1 MSDAECNLEQ
11 VLLNYTTLQGKER
24 KTVDRMK
31 SERFDTI
38 AIPDSLSQRVRKG
51 IRQGEKI
58 YMRNRRKR
66 IMIRF
71 AAAAAALFVCMG
83 IFASQPALAS
93 KIPVIRNIFKFL
105 QKDYSYQGDLD
116 AVAQKFEE
124 PGNTGGGNNVAAGQS
139 QDNVEGAAPDGNAQ
153 PGSASGSGSPGDGTG
168 RTDTADA
175 VYTRTVNGV
184 TVTVSEAYC
193 SVEAIYLSL
202 MITSEEAFPAT
213 MTDMVEQPIIYLKGK
228 ADYSFMP
235 SGRDAAHG
243 YTNGGTGS
251 IEGKFIDEHTYAGIY
266 RIDALDIFGN
276 DVGLRENYRALD
288 AFDMDY
294 TIEQIIGDRAEPEP
308 LDYKGRTQA
317 DLEAMS
323 DEEWRAFMEEI
334 TPPDRNQFP
343 NKYENW
349 WFDGPFTFNLHIEM
363 DNESTQV
370 VTVDEINDTGA
381 GLYQV
386 VKTKFEITVE
396 EKCSEERPGKG
407 VFLVVLDADG
417 QILPN
422 GSSSFADTYAIN
434 GRDVSKVYVYVC
446 DYAEYMDDIKGHRS
460 DSDFKQILEERALY
474 GKEIVF

>member
-1 MSDAECNLEQ
+1 
-11 VLLNYTTLQGKER
+11 
-24 KTVDRMK
+24 MK

-38 AIPDSLSQRVRKG
+38 VIPDSLSMRVRKG

-66 IMIRF
+66 IMIRV
-71 AAAAAALFVCMG
+71 ATAAAALFVCMG

-124 PGNTGGGNNVAAGQS
+124 PGKADSGNDAGDGRNTDGGSG
-139 QDNVEGAAPDGNAQ
+139 EGAAPNGNAR
-153 PGSASGSGSPGDGTG
+153 PGSASESGGSDGADGTG
-168 RTDTADA
+168 TADSA
-175 VYTRTVNGV
+175 YTKTVNGV
-184 TVTVSEAYC
+184 TVSVSEAYC
-193 SVEAIYLSL
+193 SVEAIYLSF
-202 MITSEEAFPAT
+202 MITSEEAFPET
-213 MTDMVEQPIIYLKGK
+213 MLDMDGQPVIYLRGT

-235 SGRDAAHG
+235 SRGGEAQG
-243 YTNGGTGS
+243 YANGGTGS
-251 IEGKFIDEHTYAGIY
+251 IEGKFIDDHTYAGIY

-276 DVGLRENYRALD
+276 DVELRETYRTLK

-294 TIEQIIGDRAEPEP
+294 TIDQIIGDLAEPEP
-308 LDYKGRTQA
+308 LDYRGKTQA
-317 DLEAMS
+317 DLEAMT

-334 TPPDRNQFP
+334 TPPDRNRFP

-349 WFDGPFTFNLHIEM
+349 WFDGPFTFALHIEM
-363 DNESTQV
+363 DNDNTQV
-370 VTVDEINDTGA
+370 VTVDEVNDTGA
-381 GLYQV
+381 GLYQI

-396 EKCSEERPGKG
+396 EKCNEERTEKG
-407 VFLVVLDADG
+407 VFVVALDADG
-417 QILPN
+417 QLLPN

-446 DYAEYMDDIKGHRS
+446 DYMEYMDDIKGHRN
-460 DSDFKQILEERALY
+460 DSNFRQILEERALY
-474 GKEIVF
+474 KKEVVF

>member
-1 MSDAECNLEQ
+1 MTRYRILR
-11 VLLNYTTLQGKER
+11 ER
-24 KTVDRMK
+24 KTVDSMK

-38 AIPDSLSQRVRKG
+38 VIPDSLSLRVRKG

-58 YMRNRRKR
+58 YMRNRRKK
-66 IMIRF
+66 IMIRV
-71 AAAAAALFVCMG
+71 ATAAAALFVCMG

-116 AVAQKFEE
+116 AVAQKFE
-124 PGNTGGGNNVAAGQS
+124 
-139 QDNVEGAAPDGNAQ
+139 
-153 PGSASGSGSPGDGTG
+153 GSGKAESGNHAEDGRGTENGGLEDGTG
-168 RTDTADA
+168 ETGTADSA
-175 VYTRTVNGV
+175 YTRTVNGV
-184 TVTVSEAYC
+184 TVSVSEAYC

-202 MITSEEAFPAT
+202 LITSEDVFPAT
-213 MTDMVEQPIIYLKGK
+213 MMDMDRKPVIYLRGT

-235 SGRDAAHG
+235 SRGGEAQG
-243 YTNGGTGS
+243 YANGGTGS
-251 IEGKFIDEHTYAGIY
+251 MEGKFIDEHTYAGIY

-276 DVGLRENYRALD
+276 DVELRESYRTLE

-294 TIEQIIGDRAEPEP
+294 TIEQIVGDLAEPEP
-308 LDYKGRTQA
+308 LDYRGKTQA
-317 DLEAMS
+317 DLEAMT
-323 DEEWRAFMEEI
+323 DEEWRAFMDEI

-349 WFDGPFTFNLHIEM
+349 WFDGPFTFKLHIEM
-363 DNESTQV
+363 DNDSTQV

-396 EKCSEERPGKG
+396 EKCNEERTEKG
-407 VFLVVLDADG
+407 VFVVALDADG
-417 QILPN
+417 QLLPN

-446 DYAEYMDDIKGHRS
+446 DYMEYMDDIKGHRN
-460 DSDFKQILEERALY
+460 DSNFKQILDERALY
-474 GKEIVF
+474 KKEVVF

>member
-1 MSDAECNLEQ
+1 
-11 VLLNYTTLQGKER
+11 
-24 KTVDRMK
+24 MK
-31 SERFDTI
+31 NERFDSI
-38 AIPDSLSQRVRKG
+38 EIPGNLSQYVRKG

-58 YMRNRRKR
+58 YMRNKRKKTVLR
-66 IMIRF
+66 I

-116 AVAQKFEE
+116 SVAQKFEE
-124 PGNTGGGNNVAAGQS
+124 PEGLETGKNVGDGQ
-139 QDNVEGAAPDGNAQ
+139 NGEGAVQGGNAQ
-153 PGSASGSGSPGDGTG
+153 TDDASGNGTPGDSISAG
-168 RTDTADA
+168 DFA
-175 VYTRTVNGV
+175 YTKTVDGV

-202 MITSEEAFPAT
+202 MITSEEAFPET
-213 MTDMVEQPIIYLKGK
+213 MTDMDEQPVIYLRGK

-235 SGRDAAHG
+235 SGRDEAHG

-276 DVGLRENYRALD
+276 DIELKETYRTLD

-308 LDYKGRTQA
+308 LDYKGKTQA

-323 DEEWRAFMEEI
+323 DEEWREFMNEI

-396 EKCSEERPGKG
+396 EKCNEERTEQG
-407 VFLVVLDADG
+407 VFVVVLDADG
-417 QILPN
+417 KLLPN

-446 DYAEYMDDIKGHRS
+446 DFAEYMDDIKGHRN
-460 DSDFKQILEERALY
+460 DADFQKILEERALY
-474 GKEIVF
+474 KKEIVF

>member
-1 MSDAECNLEQ
+1 MKKRLTSHRILR
-11 VLLNYTTLQGKER
+11 ER
-24 KTVDRMK
+24 ETVNRMK

-38 AIPDSLSQRVRKG
+38 VIPDSLSLRVRKG

-66 IMIRF
+66 IMIRV
-71 AAAAAALFVCMG
+71 ATAAAALLVCMG
-83 IFASQPALAS
+83 IFVSQPALAS

-124 PGNTGGGNNVAAGQS
+124 SESTGADGQS
-139 QDNVEGAAPDGNAQ
+139 GDNGEGAASNDNAQ
-153 PGSASGSGSPGDGTG
+153 LGSASGSDRSGDDTDGTG
-168 RTDTADA
+168 TADSA
-175 VYTRTVNGV
+175 YTKTVNGV
-184 TVTVSEAYC
+184 TVSVSEAYC

-202 MITSEEAFPAT
+202 MITIEEAFPET
-213 MTDMVEQPIIYLKGK
+213 MLDMDGQPVIYLRGT

-235 SGRDAAHG
+235 SRGGEAQG
-243 YTNGGTGS
+243 YANGGTGS
-251 IEGKFIDEHTYAGIY
+251 IEGKFIDDHTYVGIY

-276 DVGLRENYRALD
+276 DVELRENYRTLE

-294 TIEQIIGDRAEPEP
+294 TIDQIIGDLAKPEP
-308 LDYKGRTQA
+308 LDYRGKTQA

-323 DEEWRAFMEEI
+323 DEEWRAFMDEI
-334 TPPDRNQFP
+334 TPPDRNRFP

-349 WFDGPFTFNLHIEM
+349 WFDGPFTFALHIEM
-363 DNESTQV
+363 DNDNTQV

-381 GLYQV
+381 GLYQI

-396 EKCSEERPGKG
+396 EKCNEERTEQG
-407 VFLVVLDADG
+407 VFMVVLDADG
-417 QILPN
+417 QLLPN

-446 DYAEYMDDIKGHRS
+446 DYIEYMDDIKGHRN
-460 DSDFKQILEERALY
+460 DSNFKQILEERALY
-474 GKEIVF
+474 KKEVVF